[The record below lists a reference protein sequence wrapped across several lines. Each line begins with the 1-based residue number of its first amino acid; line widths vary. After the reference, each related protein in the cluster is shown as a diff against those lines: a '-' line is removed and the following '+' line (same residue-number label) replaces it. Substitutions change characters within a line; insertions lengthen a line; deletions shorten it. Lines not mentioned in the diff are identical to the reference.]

1 MRTLSHHCEYFS
13 ILSPPYSKAAPSDPK
28 PDFDDAFEDDSA
40 AAAAAAAAREISRK
54 AAGGKG
60 SQADREGGLTRQAK
74 EEEEEED
81 GTKMGKD
88 NLVGGNKDIAWLEKN
103 IPGFFKPWAREQTN

>member
-28 PDFDDAFEDDSA
+28 PDFDDAFDDSA
-40 AAAAAAAAREISRK
+40 AAAASGMAREISRK

-60 SQADREGGLTRQAK
+60 SQADRDGGLMRQAK
-74 EEEEEED
+74 EEEED
-81 GTKMGKD
+81 GPKMGKD
-88 NLVGGNKDIAWLEKN
+88 NLVGGSKDI
-103 IPGFFKPWAREQTN
+103 G